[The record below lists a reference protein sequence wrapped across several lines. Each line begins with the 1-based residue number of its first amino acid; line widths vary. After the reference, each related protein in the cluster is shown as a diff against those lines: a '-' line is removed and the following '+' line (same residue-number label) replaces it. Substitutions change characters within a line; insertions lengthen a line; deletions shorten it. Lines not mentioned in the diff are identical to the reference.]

1 MATGAEMAETYDYMD
16 RFFRLSIG
24 ETADITCALYDG
36 DYAKALEQAQHDK
49 HEYIFSTL
57 ALGRGSRVL
66 DIGCG
71 WGPILNAIRE
81 RGGHGVGLTL
91 SPKHFESCRRSG
103 FEVYLQDWKSTTPDT
118 LGRFDG
124 VVSLGAFEHFCSVEE
139 HRAGQQDRIYGE
151 FFRLC
156 SELLP
161 SKGRLFLQTMI
172 WGPAAP
178 TSDNSVVRAP
188 KGSNEYLVGVLRKF
202 YPGSWL
208 PQSLGQIR
216 GAAQPYFRIVSLNNG
231 RRDYIQTLGEWHRR
245 TYKFSLPKLLETL
258 RLVPLYLSSRD
269 FRYKIESLLSG
280 GGYMRECLVREIMD
294 HQRITLEK
302 LA

>member
-24 ETADITCALYDG
+24 ETADITCVFYDG
-36 DYAKALEQAQHDK
+36 DYTKTLEQARQDK
-49 HEYIFSTL
+49 HEYIFNKL
-57 ALGRGSRVL
+57 ALGTGSRVL

-91 SPKHFESCRRSG
+91 SPKHFESCRRNG
-103 FEVYLQDWKSTTPDT
+103 FEVYLEDWKSITPDT
-118 LGRFDG
+118 FGRFDG

-139 HRAGQQDRIYGE
+139 HRAGQQDRIYGA

-161 SKGRLFLQTMI
+161 SKGRLFLQTVI
-172 WGPAAP
+172 WGPVAP
-178 TSDNSVVRAP
+178 PCDTCVVQAP
-188 KGSNEYLVGVLRKF
+188 RGSNEYLVGVLRKF

-208 PQSLGQIR
+208 PLSLDQIR
-216 GAAQPYFRIVSLNNG
+216 EAARPYFRILSLNNG
-231 RRDYIQTLGEWHRR
+231 RLDYIQTLSEWHRR
-245 TYKFSLPKLLETL
+245 IYKFSFPKLLETL
-258 RLVPLYLSSRD
+258 RLASLYLSSRD
-269 FRYKIESLLSG
+269 FR
-280 GGYMRECLVREIMD
+280 
-294 HQRITLEK
+294 
-302 LA
+302 